1 MFISYDIICT
11 NWGDCMNNH
20 ELLIPAGD
28 MDSLR
33 QAVYNGADAV
43 YLGCKLFGARKFA
56 KNFDNE
62 EIVEAIKFC
71 HLYGVKIFV
80 TMNTLV
86 KNDEVD
92 TFINQA
98 KFLYEHGVDAL
109 IVQDF
114 GMICLLREMFPN
126 LEIHASTQFNNS
138 SYETCKLLYDMGVKR
153 VVFSREL
160 TIDQIDN
167 IDVPIEKEA
176 FIHGALCISY
186 SGNCLMSSM
195 LGGRSGNRGECA
207 GCCRMKFNLLDG
219 NNILEKDK
227 YLLSTKELNTSSCID
242 RLLNSSI
249 YSFKIEGRM
258 KSPLYVGF
266 ITRFY
271 RNLIDGKKINF
282 DEETNK
288 LKTIFNREFTTGR
301 IFDVNDYE
309 LMNTKSPNHI
319 GLDIGKCSIYKDK
332 IKIELDY
339 GVTLNQYDAIRFKN
353 SNKGLIINFLYDKNM
368 LLTNSCTGICY
379 VDNKIELDSDDIV
392 SITQD
397 YLLGKEFENISEK
410 KINVTFDV
418 KCKLGSSL
426 ELSISD
432 GENTVTLED
441 GIIDKAL
448 NVPTSKEVIIEKLSK
463 LGDTP
468 FVCNEFNIELDEN
481 VFVPMKILN
490 DLRRRVCEELIN
502 IRRDKKKEVIINNN
516 ISFDK
521 FTDSDKVLN
530 NKTCYV
536 FTEEQLKFA
545 IDNNFER
552 IYVKDKELFNKY
564 KNDNLY
570 LVIDRCSYSY
580 DELIDN
586 SFVSDYM
593 DFSNKNI
600 IGNYSLNVFNIYTA
614 YYLRKLGLNV
624 IPLSVELNEYE
635 LLIFMKSFKE
645 KFGTCK
651 FEVLKYGRV
660 ENMIIKGNILNLDI
674 NKFDY
679 KLEDFKERLFPVFYD
694 GINTHILNYEKVN
707 LGLHDVINCY
717 FRYDF
722 YDESVINFN
731 NILID

>member
-1 MFISYDIICT
+1 MPK
-11 NWGDCMNNH
+11 H

-98 KFLYEHGVDAL
+98 KFLHENGVDAL

-138 SYETCKLLYDMGVKR
+138 SYDTCKLLYDIGVKR

-271 RNLIDGKKINF
+271 RNLIDGKMINF

-301 IFDVNDYE
+301 IFDVSDSE

-332 IKIELDY
+332 IKIELNS

-353 SNKGLIINFLYDKNM
+353 SNKGLIINFLYDEKM

-410 KINVTFDV
+410 KINVTFNV

-432 GENTVTLED
+432 GENKVTLED
-441 GIIDKAL
+441 GNIESAL

-468 FVCNEFNIELDEN
+468 FVCNYFNIELDEN

-521 FTDSDKVLN
+521 FTDSDKVTN

-564 KNDNLY
+564 KSDNLY

-580 DELIDN
+580 DELTDN

-593 DFSNKNI
+593 DFSNKNNI

-635 LLIFMKSFKE
+635 LLTFMKLFKE

-679 KLEDFKERLFPVFYD
+679 KLEDFKERLFPVYYD

-707 LGLHDVINCY
+707 LGLQDVINCY

-731 NILID
+731 NILMD

>member
-1 MFISYDIICT
+1 MSK
-11 NWGDCMNNH
+11 H

-56 KNFDNE
+56 KNFDND

-92 TFINQA
+92 TFISQA
-98 KFLYEHGVDAL
+98 QFLHENGVDAL

-114 GMICLLREMFPN
+114 GMICLLREKFPN

-138 SYETCKLLYDMGVKR
+138 SFDTCKLLYDIGVKR

-207 GCCRMKFNLLDG
+207 GCCRMKFNLLDD
-219 NNILEKDK
+219 NSYIEKDK

-282 DEETNK
+282 EEETNK
-288 LKTIFNREFTTGR
+288 LKTIFNREFTLGR
-301 IFDVNDYE
+301 LFDVYDNE

-353 SNKGLIINFLYDKNM
+353 SNKGLIINFLYDEKM
-368 LLTNSCTGICY
+368 LLTSSATGICY
-379 VDNKIELDSDDIV
+379 VDNKIELDSDDLV

-397 YLLGKEFENISEK
+397 YLLGKEFENIGEK

-418 KCKLGSSL
+418 KCKLNSSL
-426 ELSISD
+426 VVSISD

-441 GIIDKAL
+441 GNIESAL

-468 FVCNEFNIELDEN
+468 FTCNDFNIELDEN
-481 VFVPMKILN
+481 VFVPMKVLN
-490 DLRRRVCEELIN
+490 ELRRRVCEELIN

-516 ISFDK
+516 ITFDK
-521 FTDSDKVLN
+521 FTDSDKITN
-530 NKTCYV
+530 NKTCFV

-552 IYVKDKELFNKY
+552 IYVKDKELFELYKDNKSI
-564 KNDNLY
+564 Y
-570 LVIDRCSYSY
+570 LVVDRCSYSY
-580 DELIDN
+580 DDLPDN

-593 DFSNKNI
+593 DFSNKEVNI

-614 YYLRKLGLNV
+614 YYLRKYGLGV
-624 IPLSVELNEYE
+624 VPLSVELNEFE
-635 LLIFMKSFKE
+635 ILSFLKLFKE

-651 FEVLKYGRV
+651 FEILKYGRV
-660 ENMIIKGNILNLDI
+660 ENMIIKGNILNLDSC
-674 NKFDY
+674 KY
-679 KLEDFKERLFPVFYD
+679 SYQLEDFKNRFFPVYYD
-694 GINTHILNYEKVN
+694 GINTHILNYEMVN
-707 LGLHDVINCY
+707 LGLQDVMNCY

-722 YDESVINFN
+722 YDEGVINFN

>member
-1 MFISYDIICT
+1 MPK
-11 NWGDCMNNH
+11 H

-98 KFLYEHGVDAL
+98 KFLHENGVDAL

-138 SYETCKLLYDMGVKR
+138 SYDTCKLLYDIGVKR

-271 RNLIDGKKINF
+271 RNLIDGKMMNF
-282 DEETNK
+282 EEETNK

-301 IFDVNDYE
+301 IFDVSDSE

-332 IKIELDY
+332 IKIELNS
-339 GVTLNQYDAIRFKN
+339 GVTINQYDAIRFKN
-353 SNKGLIINFLYDKNM
+353 SNKGLIINFLYDEKM

-410 KINVTFDV
+410 KINVTFNV

-441 GIIDKAL
+441 GNIESAL

-468 FVCNEFNIELDEN
+468 FVCNYFNIELDEN

-502 IRRDKKKEVIINNN
+502 IRRDKIKEVIINNN
-516 ISFDK
+516 ISFDR
-521 FTDSDKVLN
+521 FTDSDKVTN

-564 KNDNLY
+564 KSDNLY

-580 DELIDN
+580 DELPDN
-586 SFVSDYM
+586 SFVSDYI
-593 DFSNKNI
+593 DFSNKNNI

-614 YYLRKLGLNV
+614 YYLRKIGLNV

-635 LLIFMKSFKE
+635 LLTFMKLFKE

-679 KLEDFKERLFPVFYD
+679 KLEDFKNRLFPVYYD

-707 LGLHDVINCY
+707 LGLQDVINCY

-731 NILID
+731 NILMD

>member
-1 MFISYDIICT
+1 
-11 NWGDCMNNH
+11 MNNH

-56 KNFDNE
+56 KNFDND

-92 TFINQA
+92 TFISQA
-98 KFLYEHGVDAL
+98 KFLHEHGVDAL

-138 SYETCKLLYDMGVKR
+138 SYDTCKLLYDIGVKR

-207 GCCRMKFNLLDG
+207 GCCRMKFNLLD
-219 NNILEKDK
+219 NKDILEKDK

-258 KSPLYVGF
+258 KGPLYVGF

-271 RNLIDGKKINF
+271 RNLIDGKMMNF

-301 IFDVNDYE
+301 IFDVNDYD

-319 GLDIGKCSIYKDK
+319 GLDIDK
-332 IKIELDY
+332 IKIELNY

-353 SNKGLIINFLYDKNM
+353 SNKGLIINFLYDEKM
-368 LLTNSCTGICY
+368 LLTNSATGICY
-379 VDNKIELDSDDIV
+379 VDNKIELDSDDLV

-410 KINVTFDV
+410 KINVTFNV

-441 GIIDKAL
+441 GNIESAL

-490 DLRRRVCEELIN
+490 ELRRRVCEELIN
-502 IRRDKKKEVIINNN
+502 IRRDKIKEVIINNN
-516 ISFDK
+516 ITFDK
-521 FTDSDKVLN
+521 FNDSDKIIN

-564 KNDNLY
+564 KSDNLY

-580 DELIDN
+580 DELTDN

-593 DFSNKNI
+593 DFSNKNNI

-614 YYLRKLGLNV
+614 YYLRKIGLNV

-635 LLIFMKSFKE
+635 ILIFMKLFKE

-679 KLEDFKERLFPVFYD
+679 KFEDFKERLFPVYYD
-694 GINTHILNYEKVN
+694 GINTHIFNYEKVN
-707 LGLHDVINCY
+707 LGLQDVINCY

-722 YDESVINFN
+722 YDEGVINFN
-731 NILID
+731 NILMD

>member
-1 MFISYDIICT
+1 MSK
-11 NWGDCMNNH
+11 H

-98 KFLYEHGVDAL
+98 KFLHENGVDAL

-138 SYETCKLLYDMGVKR
+138 SFETCKLLYDMGVKR

-167 IDVPIEKEA
+167 IDIPIEKEA

-207 GCCRMKFNLLDG
+207 GCCRMKFNLLD
-219 NNILEKDK
+219 NKDILEKDK

-271 RNLIDGKKINF
+271 RSLIDGKMINF

-288 LKTIFNREFTTGR
+288 LKTIFNREFTLGR
-301 IFDVNDYE
+301 LFDVYDYE

-353 SNKGLIINFLYDKNM
+353 SNKGLIINFLYDEKM
-368 LLTNSCTGICY
+368 LLTNSATGICY
-379 VDNKIELDSDDIV
+379 VDNKIELVEDDLV

-397 YLLGKEFENISEK
+397 YLLGKEFENIEEK

-418 KCKLGSSL
+418 KCNLNSSL
-426 ELSISD
+426 VVSISD

-441 GIIDKAL
+441 GNIESAL

-468 FVCNEFNIELDEN
+468 FTCNDFNI
-481 VFVPMKILN
+481 F
-490 DLRRRVCEELIN
+490 C
-502 IRRDKKKEVIINNN
+502 
-516 ISFDK
+516 
-521 FTDSDKVLN
+521 
-530 NKTCYV
+530 
-536 FTEEQLKFA
+536 
-545 IDNNFER
+545 R
-552 IYVKDKELFNKY
+552 IWVSS
-564 KNDNLY
+564 
-570 LVIDRCSYSY
+570 LV
-580 DELIDN
+580 
-586 SFVSDYM
+586 
-593 DFSNKNI
+593 
-600 IGNYSLNVFNIYTA
+600 
-614 YYLRKLGLNV
+614 
-624 IPLSVELNEYE
+624 
-635 LLIFMKSFKE
+635 
-645 KFGTCK
+645 
-651 FEVLKYGRV
+651 
-660 ENMIIKGNILNLDI
+660 
-674 NKFDY
+674 
-679 KLEDFKERLFPVFYD
+679 
-694 GINTHILNYEKVN
+694 
-707 LGLHDVINCY
+707 
-717 FRYDF
+717 
-722 YDESVINFN
+722 
-731 NILID
+731 

>member
-1 MFISYDIICT
+1 MPK
-11 NWGDCMNNH
+11 H

-98 KFLYEHGVDAL
+98 KFLHENGVDAL

-138 SYETCKLLYDMGVKR
+138 SYDTCKLLYDIGVKR

-242 RLLNSSI
+242 RLINSSI

-271 RNLIDGKKINF
+271 RNLIDGKMINF
-282 DEETNK
+282 GEETNK

-301 IFDVNDYE
+301 IFDVSDSE

-332 IKIELDY
+332 IKIELNS

-353 SNKGLIINFLYDKNM
+353 SNKGLIINFLYDEKM

-410 KINVTFDV
+410 KINVTFNV

-441 GIIDKAL
+441 GNIESAL

-468 FVCNEFNIELDEN
+468 FVCNDFNIELDEN

-490 DLRRRVCEELIN
+490 DLRRRLCEELIN

-521 FTDSDKVLN
+521 FIDSDKVTN

-564 KNDNLY
+564 KSDNLY

-580 DELIDN
+580 DELTDN

-593 DFSNKNI
+593 DFSNKNNI

-614 YYLRKLGLNV
+614 YYLRKIGLNV

-635 LLIFMKSFKE
+635 LLTFMKLFKE

-679 KLEDFKERLFPVFYD
+679 KLEDFKERLFPVYYD

-707 LGLHDVINCY
+707 LGLQDVMNCY

-731 NILID
+731 NILMD

>member
-1 MFISYDIICT
+1 MPK
-11 NWGDCMNNH
+11 H

-98 KFLYEHGVDAL
+98 KFLHENGVDAL

-126 LEIHASTQFNNS
+126 LEIHASTQANS
-138 SYETCKLLYDMGVKR
+138 SSYDTCKLLYDMGVKR

-160 TIDQIDN
+160 SIDQIDN
-167 IDVPIEKEA
+167 IDVPVEKEA

-186 SGNCLMSSM
+186 SGCCLMSSM

-207 GCCRMKFNLLDG
+207 GCCRMKFNLLD
-219 NNILEKDK
+219 NNSYIEKDK
-227 YLLSTKELNTSSCID
+227 YLLSTKELNTSTCID

-249 YSFKIEGRM
+249 YSFKVEGRM

-282 DEETNK
+282 EEETNK

-301 IFDVNDYE
+301 IFNVSDSE

-319 GLDIGKCSIYKDK
+319 GLDIGKCSVYKDK
-332 IKIELDY
+332 IKIELNS

-368 LLTNSCTGICY
+368 LLTNSSNGVCY

-410 KINVTFDV
+410 KINVTFFAKFKV
-418 KCKLGSSL
+418 NSSL
-426 ELSISD
+426 VVSISD

-441 GIIDKAL
+441 GLILEAL
-448 NVPTSKEVIIEKLSK
+448 NVPTSKDVIIEKLNK

-468 FVCNEFNIELDEN
+468 FICNTFNIELDDN

-490 DLRRRVCEELIN
+490 ELRRKVCEELIN
-502 IRRDKKKEVIINNN
+502 IRRNNKKEVIYNNN

-552 IYVKDKELFNKY
+552 IYVKDKELYNKY
-564 KNDNLY
+564 KSDKLY
-570 LVIDRCSYSY
+570 LVIDRCSYNY
-580 DELIDN
+580 KDIPNN
-586 SFVSDYM
+586 SFVSDYI

-600 IGNYSLNVFNIYTA
+600 IGNYTLNVFNIYTA

-624 IPLSVELNEYE
+624 IPLSVELNEFE
-635 LLIFMKSFKE
+635 LLSFIKLFKE
-645 KFGTCK
+645 KFGNCK
-651 FEVLKYGRV
+651 FEILKYGRV
-660 ENMIIKGNILNLDI
+660 ENMIIKGNILDLD
-674 NKFDY
+674 NCKYSY
-679 KLEDFKERLFPVFYD
+679 KLEDFKNRLFPVYYD
-694 GINTHILNYEKVN
+694 GINTHILNYEMVN
-707 LGLHDVINCY
+707 LGLQDVLNCY

-722 YDESVINFN
+722 YDENVNTFS

>member
-1 MFISYDIICT
+1 MSK
-11 NWGDCMNNH
+11 H

-98 KFLYEHGVDAL
+98 KFLHENGVDAL

-138 SYETCKLLYDMGVKR
+138 SYDTCKLLYDMGVKR

-167 IDVPIEKEA
+167 IDIPIEKEA

-207 GCCRMKFNLLDG
+207 GCCRMKFNLLD
-219 NNILEKDK
+219 NKDIIEKDK

-271 RNLIDGKKINF
+271 RSLIDGKMINF

-288 LKTIFNREFTTGR
+288 LKTIFNREFTLGR
-301 IFDVNDYE
+301 LFDVYDYE

-353 SNKGLIINFLYDKNM
+353 SNKGLIINFLYDEKM
-368 LLTNSCTGICY
+368 LLTSSAIGICY
-379 VDNKIELDSDDIV
+379 VDNKIELDEDDLV

-397 YLLGKEFENISEK
+397 YLLGKEFENIEEK

-418 KCKLGSSL
+418 KCNLNSSL
-426 ELSISD
+426 VVSISD

-441 GIIDKAL
+441 GYIESAL

-468 FVCNEFNIELDEN
+468 FTCNDFNIELDEN
-481 VFVPMKILN
+481 VFVPMKVLN
-490 DLRRRVCEELIN
+490 ELRRRVCEELIN
-502 IRRDKKKEVIINNN
+502 IRREKKKEVIINNN
-516 ISFDK
+516 ITFDK
-521 FTDSDKVLN
+521 FTDSDKITN

-564 KNDNLY
+564 KSNNPIY

-580 DELIDN
+580 DDLPDN

-593 DFSNKNI
+593 DFSSKEVNI

-614 YYLRKLGLNV
+614 YYLRKYGLNV
-624 IPLSVELNEYE
+624 VPLSVELNEFE
-635 LLIFMKSFKE
+635 ILSFLKLFKE

-679 KLEDFKERLFPVFYD
+679 KLEDFKNRLFPVYYD
-694 GINTHILNYEKVN
+694 GVNTHILNYEMVN
-707 LGLHDVINCY
+707 LGLQDVMNCY

-722 YDESVINFN
+722 YDEGVINFN
-731 NILID
+731 NILMD

>member
-1 MFISYDIICT
+1 MPK
-11 NWGDCMNNH
+11 H

-56 KNFDNE
+56 KNFDND

-98 KFLYEHGVDAL
+98 KFLHENGVDAL

-138 SYETCKLLYDMGVKR
+138 SYDTCKLLYDIGVKR

-271 RNLIDGKKINF
+271 RNLIDGKMINI

-301 IFDVNDYE
+301 IFDVSDSE

-332 IKIELDY
+332 IKIELNS

-353 SNKGLIINFLYDKNM
+353 SNKGLIINFLYD
-368 LLTNSCTGICY
+368 NSATGICY

-410 KINVTFDV
+410 KINVTFNV

-432 GENTVTLED
+432 GENKVTLED
-441 GIIDKAL
+441 GNIESAL

-468 FVCNEFNIELDEN
+468 FVCNDFNIELDEN

-502 IRRDKKKEVIINNN
+502 IRRDKKKEVIYNNN
-516 ISFDK
+516 ISFNR
-521 FTDSDKVLN
+521 FTDSDKVTN

-564 KNDNLY
+564 KSDNLY

-580 DELIDN
+580 DELTDN

-593 DFSNKNI
+593 DFSNKNNI

-635 LLIFMKSFKE
+635 LLTFMKLFKE

-679 KLEDFKERLFPVFYD
+679 KLEDFKERLFPVYYD

-707 LGLHDVINCY
+707 LGLQDVINCY

-731 NILID
+731 NILMD

>member
-1 MFISYDIICT
+1 MPK
-11 NWGDCMNNH
+11 H

-98 KFLYEHGVDAL
+98 KFLHENGVDAL

-138 SYETCKLLYDMGVKR
+138 SYDTCKLLYDIGVKR

-271 RNLIDGKKINF
+271 RNLIDGKMINF

-301 IFDVNDYE
+301 IFDVSDSE

-332 IKIELDY
+332 IKIELNS

-353 SNKGLIINFLYDKNM
+353 SNKGLIINFLYDEKM

-379 VDNKIELDSDDIV
+379 IDNKIELDSDDIV

-410 KINVTFDV
+410 KINVTFNV

-441 GIIDKAL
+441 GNIESAL

-468 FVCNEFNIELDEN
+468 FVCNDFNIELDEN

-490 DLRRRVCEELIN
+490 DLRRRLCEELIN

-516 ISFDK
+516 ISFDR
-521 FTDSDKVLN
+521 FTDSDKVTN

-564 KNDNLY
+564 KSDNLY

-580 DELIDN
+580 DELTDN

-593 DFSNKNI
+593 DFSNKNNI

-614 YYLRKLGLNV
+614 YYLRKIGLNV

-635 LLIFMKSFKE
+635 LLTFMKLFKE

-679 KLEDFKERLFPVFYD
+679 KLEDFKERLFPVYYD

-707 LGLHDVINCY
+707 LGLQDVMNCY

-731 NILID
+731 NILMD

>member
-1 MFISYDIICT
+1 MPK
-11 NWGDCMNNH
+11 H

-56 KNFDNE
+56 KNFDND

-92 TFINQA
+92 TFISQA
-98 KFLYEHGVDAL
+98 KFLHEHGVDAL

-138 SYETCKLLYDMGVKR
+138 SYDTCKLLYDIGVKR

-167 IDVPIEKEA
+167 IDIPIEKEA

-271 RNLIDGKKINF
+271 RNLIDGKMINF

-301 IFDVNDYE
+301 IFDVSDSE

-332 IKIELDY
+332 IKIELNS

-353 SNKGLIINFLYDKNM
+353 SNKGLIINFLYDEKM

-410 KINVTFDV
+410 KINVTFNV

-432 GENTVTLED
+432 GENIVTLED
-441 GIIDKAL
+441 GNIESAL

-468 FVCNEFNIELDEN
+468 FVCNDFNIELDEN

-521 FTDSDKVLN
+521 FTDSDKVTN

-564 KNDNLY
+564 KRDNLY

-580 DELIDN
+580 DELTDN

-614 YYLRKLGLNV
+614 YYLRKIGLNV

-635 LLIFMKSFKE
+635 LLTFMKLFKE

-651 FEVLKYGRV
+651 FEILKYGRV

-679 KLEDFKERLFPVFYD
+679 KLEDFKNRLFPVYYD

-707 LGLHDVINCY
+707 LGLQDVINCY

-731 NILID
+731 NILMD

>member
-1 MFISYDIICT
+1 MSK
-11 NWGDCMNNH
+11 H
-20 ELLIPAGD
+20 ELLIPVGD
-28 MDSLR
+28 MDSLK

-62 EIVEAIKFC
+62 EIIEAIKFC
-71 HLYGVKIFV
+71 HLFGVKIFV

-92 TFINQA
+92 TFISQA
-98 KFLYEHGVDAL
+98 KFLHENGVDAL

-126 LEIHASTQFNNS
+126 LEIHASSQCNNS
-138 SYETCKLLYDMGVKR
+138 SYDTCKLFYDLGVKR

-160 TIDQIDN
+160 SIDQIDN

-207 GCCRMKFNLLDG
+207 GCCRMKFNLLD
-219 NNILEKDK
+219 NNKLIEKDK

-249 YSFKIEGRM
+249 YSFKVEGRM

-271 RNLIDGKKINF
+271 RNLIDGKKIDF
-282 DEETNK
+282 EEETNK

-301 IFDVNDYE
+301 IFNASDSE

-332 IKIELDY
+332 IRIELND
-339 GVTLNQYDAIRFKN
+339 GVTLNQYDAIRFKG

-379 VDNKIELDSDDIV
+379 VDNKIELDSDDVV

-397 YLLGKEFENISEK
+397 YLLGKEFENVSEK

-418 KCKLGSSL
+418 SCKLNSSL
-426 ELSISD
+426 VVSISD
-432 GENTVTLED
+432 GENKVTLED
-441 GIIDKAL
+441 GMIDVAL
-448 NVPTSKEVIIEKLSK
+448 NVPTNKEVIIEKLNK

-468 FVCNEFNIELDEN
+468 FICNSFNIDLDDN

-502 IRRDKKKEVIINNN
+502 IRRNKKKEVIINND
-516 ISFDK
+516 IVFDK
-521 FTDSDKVLN
+521 FTDSDVVKN

-545 IDNNFER
+545 INNNFER
-552 IYVKDKELFNKY
+552 IYVASKELFDLY
-564 KNDNLY
+564 KDNSNVY
-570 LVIDRCSYSY
+570 FVIDRCSYSY
-580 DELIDN
+580 GDISTN
-586 SFVSDYM
+586 SFVSDY
-593 DFSNKNI
+593 FNYKCSKHHI
-600 IGNYSLNVFNIYTA
+600 IGNYSLNVFNIYSA
-614 YYLRKLGLNV
+614 YYLRKLGLDV
-624 IPLSVELNEYE
+624 VPLSVELNDFE
-635 LLIFMKSFKE
+635 LLSFFKLFKD

-660 ENMIIKGNILNLDI
+660 ENMIIKGNILNLEV
-674 NKFDY
+674 NKRTY
-679 KLEDFKERLFPVFYD
+679 MLEDFKNRKFPVFYD
-694 GINTHILNYEKVN
+694 GINTHIFNYEMVN
-707 LGLHDVINCY
+707 LGLQDVLNCY

-722 YDESVINFN
+722 YDEDINIFN

>member
-1 MFISYDIICT
+1 
-11 NWGDCMNNH
+11 MNNH

-56 KNFDNE
+56 KNFDND

-92 TFINQA
+92 TFISQA
-98 KFLYEHGVDAL
+98 KFLHEHGVDAL

-138 SYETCKLLYDMGVKR
+138 SYDTCKLLYDIGVKR

-207 GCCRMKFNLLDG
+207 GCCRMKFNLLD
-219 NNILEKDK
+219 NKNILEKDK

-258 KSPLYVGF
+258 KGPLYVGF

-271 RNLIDGKKINF
+271 RNLIDGKMMNF

-301 IFDVNDYE
+301 IFDVSDYE

-332 IKIELDY
+332 IKIELNY

-353 SNKGLIINFLYDKNM
+353 SNKGLIINFLYDEKM
-368 LLTNSCTGICY
+368 LLTNSATGICY
-379 VDNKIELDSDDIV
+379 VDNKIELDSDDLV

-410 KINVTFDV
+410 KINVTFNV

-441 GIIDKAL
+441 GNIESAL

-490 DLRRRVCEELIN
+490 ELRRRVCEELIN

-516 ISFDK
+516 INFDM
-521 FTDSDKVLN
+521 FNDSDKIIN

-564 KNDNLY
+564 KSDNLY

-580 DELIDN
+580 DELTDN

-593 DFSNKNI
+593 DFSNKNNI

-614 YYLRKLGLNV
+614 YYLRKIGLNV

-635 LLIFMKSFKE
+635 ILTFMKLFKE

-679 KLEDFKERLFPVFYD
+679 RLEDFKERLFPVYYD
-694 GINTHILNYEKVN
+694 GINTHIFNYEKVN
-707 LGLHDVINCY
+707 LGLQDVINCY

-722 YDESVINFN
+722 YDEGVINFN
-731 NILID
+731 NILMD